1 MVNFQCLTGK
11 TRYLAVN
18 THVWQWDFLFSVK
31 KCQFYKIRRPL
42 GDTVPGGIHP
52 YLFSI
57 VVKHP
62 SVTYWSLP
70 TKVKYPGK
78 KTGRMNWFYNHEL
91 GLLKKWVYMYEYVI
105 FLIGY
110 AISPFRGWLQGLPF
124 PWWWHLYESLG
135 PPARS
140 AHIAAAEGNGP
151 EGNWRYF
158 GHGDFMTAKNDA
170 WPVRSETLPMKK
182 IVSPTCV
189 DQERWNEHERNTTN
203 WGVTM
208 ANEDSTSKNGD
219 LARTM
224 MEI

>member
-1 MVNFQCLTGK
+1 
-11 TRYLAVN
+11 
-18 THVWQWDFLFSVK
+18 
-31 KCQFYKIRRPL
+31 
-42 GDTVPGGIHP
+42 
-52 YLFSI
+52 
-57 VVKHP
+57 
-62 SVTYWSLP
+62 
-70 TKVKYPGK
+70 
-78 KTGRMNWFYNHEL
+78 MNWFYNHEL

-182 IVSPTCV
+182 SWVQHVLTRKDGTNMKETPRIEVSPWQIKIQPVRMGIWPVQWWRSNFKCRCLKV
-189 DQERWNEHERNTTN
+189 TTGKT
-203 WGVTM
+203 WWYSAKRKHVVFPGIFYQ
-208 ANEDSTSKNGD
+208 D
-219 LARTM
+219 LVSICRVNMDMSPT
-224 MEI
+224 